1 MSESTSVMRIDFHMH
16 TRGSHDCLTDPEAV
30 LAAARQRGID
40 RIAITDHNEID
51 EALELARCYPDNV
64 IPGEEVKTAEGVDVI
79 GLYLTE
85 RIPKGTP
92 ALETA
97 ARIREQGGLVY
108 LPHPFAKGKGGG
120 GALVDTLV
128 PHLHIIEVHNGR
140 LRPPALNTRAVQ
152 IAETSGLLRSAGSD
166 AHTLGEVGRSFVELP
181 QHANEPG
188 ALLEA
193 LAQGTI
199 HGVTSHP
206 AVHLASTW
214 AKVRKRLPI

>member
-1 MSESTSVMRIDFHMH
+1 MVD
-16 TRGSHDCLTDPEAV
+16 
-30 LAAARQRGID
+30 
-40 RIAITDHNEID
+40 
-51 EALELARCYPDNV
+51 
-64 IPGEEVKTAEGVDVI
+64 GV
-79 GLYLTE
+79 E
-85 RIPKGTP
+85 RV
-92 ALETA
+92 
-97 ARIREQGGLVY
+97 RS
-108 LPHPFAKGKGGG
+108 
-120 GALVDTLV
+120 
-128 PHLHIIEVHNGR
+128 
-140 LRPPALNTRAVQ
+140 RAVQ